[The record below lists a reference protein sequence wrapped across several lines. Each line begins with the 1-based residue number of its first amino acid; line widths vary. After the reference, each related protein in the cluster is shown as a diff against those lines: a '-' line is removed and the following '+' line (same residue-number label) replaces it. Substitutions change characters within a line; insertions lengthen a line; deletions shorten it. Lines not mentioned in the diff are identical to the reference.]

1 MMKKTKVIAVR
12 VTEEQYVCLSVMANG
27 KQQRMGEYVYDIL
40 IPSMAQGADLIK
52 KEQKRLEAK
61 AKRLAKKEAA
71 SGL

>member
-1 MMKKTKVIAVR
+1 
-12 VTEEQYVCLSVMANG
+12 MANG

-40 IPSMAQGADLIK
+40 IPAMAQGADLIK